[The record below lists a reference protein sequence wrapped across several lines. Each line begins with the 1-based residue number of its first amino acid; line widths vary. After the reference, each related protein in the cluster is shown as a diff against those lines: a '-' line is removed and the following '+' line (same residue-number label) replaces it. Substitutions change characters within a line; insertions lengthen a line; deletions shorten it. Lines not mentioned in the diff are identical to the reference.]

1 MICPLCKA
9 EYRQGFT
16 RCADCDV
23 DLVELLPVTGE
34 LDEATSHRGL
44 SSADQPLEKVWSG
57 DDQQSCVSICR
68 RLRNADIRYKVS
80 EQNRQDLRARE
91 QYFVIYVSPSD
102 VQMAT
107 EIASEGVL
115 DFDDSEEDQAI
126 MELPARDALPVEEV
140 HGDWNPKNWYPEDAT
155 LEVWGGNLKEKGFV
169 VEMSLKENRINYR
182 AAMESDELKRVFVM
196 PEDEARAREIVREIA
211 EGTPPE

>member
-140 HGDWNPKNWYPEDAT
+140 HRDWNPKNWYPEDAT
-155 LEVWGGNLKEKGFV
+155 LEVWGGNPKEKGFV

>member
-1 MICPLCKA
+1 MICPLCQA

-16 RCADCDV
+16 RCADCDLELV
-23 DLVELLPVTGE
+23 DSLPVTDE
-34 LDEATSHRGL
+34 FDEATSHRTL

-57 DDQQSCVSICR
+57 GDQKSCVSICA
-68 RLRNADIRYKVS
+68 RLRNADIPYRVS
-80 EQNRQDLRARE
+80 EQNRQDLRAGERS
-91 QYFVIYVSPSD
+91 FVIFVSPSD
-102 VQMAT
+102 LQMAT
-107 EIASEGVL
+107 EIANEGVF

-126 MELPARDALPVEEV
+126 MELPARDDLPVEEV
-140 HGDWNPKNWYPEDAT
+140 RGDWDPKNWYPEDAT
-155 LEVWGGNLKEKGFV
+155 LEVWGGNPKDKGFV

-182 AAMESDELKRVFVM
+182 VAMESDELKRLFVM

>member
-1 MICPLCKA
+1 MICPVCKA
-9 EYRQGFT
+9 EYRQEFAH
-16 RCADCDV
+16 CVDCDV
-23 DLVELLPVTGE
+23 DLVEFLPVPGE
-34 LDEATSHRGL
+34 FDEATSHRAF

-57 DDQQSCVSICR
+57 DDQQSCVSICT
-68 RLRNADIRYKVS
+68 RLGDADIRYSVS

-91 QYFVIYVSPSD
+91 QYFVICVSPSD

-107 EIASEGVL
+107 EIANEGEF

-126 MELPARDALPVEEV
+126 MELPARNDLPVEEV
-140 HGDWNPKNWYPEDAT
+140 HGDWNPKNWYPEDARV
-155 LEVWGGNLKEKGFV
+155 EVWDGNPKGKVFV

-182 AAMESDELKRVFVM
+182 VEMESDGLKRVFVM
-196 PEDEARAREIVREIA
+196 PEDEARAREIVREIV